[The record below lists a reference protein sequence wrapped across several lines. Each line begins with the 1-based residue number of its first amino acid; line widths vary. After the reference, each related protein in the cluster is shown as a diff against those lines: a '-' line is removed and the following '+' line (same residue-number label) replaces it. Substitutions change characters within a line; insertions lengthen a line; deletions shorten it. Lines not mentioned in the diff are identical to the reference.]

1 MIPKKNYYIIVEI
14 CCLICLIGTLLF
26 LIINW
31 NSIPDE
37 VPGHYNA
44 VGEIDGVTGKYSLI
58 ILLMINWVMYIGM
71 SVIER
76 FPQIWNTGVK
86 VTEENKYR
94 VYCILKDM
102 LKMTKLIIVILF
114 TYLTI
119 NSARAM
125 HLHPWFTPVS
135 LILVFG
141 TLIFYIIKLLKNK

>member
-14 CCLICLIGTLLF
+14 CCLICIIGTLLF

-86 VTEENKYR
+86 VTEEN
-94 VYCILKDM
+94 
-102 LKMTKLIIVILF
+102 